1 MSRYIVLI
9 AVIFISTCL
18 VTDAKY
24 RCKAGVYQCDLNPW
38 TTWSN
43 CSSSCG
49 GGTRTRVMPMCCSP
63 NYTSTADCAS
73 DCSIPLNSIVHRETC
88 GQTCVHGTYRLNSCQ
103 CPNGYHGKCCDKIGT
118 TSKHQTSQANGI
130 AITDDSEDNGCFQYK
145 SVTAMTALMTIAV
158 VGVAALDTVLGY
170 QFYKLRKQLM
180 GGSHMDLTTSGVAP
194 VSTMIKK

>member
-9 AVIFISTCL
+9 AVIVISICL
-18 VTDAKY
+18 IADAKY
-24 RCKAGVYQCDLNPW
+24 ECRTGVYQCDLDPW

-49 GGTRTRVMPMCCSP
+49 GGTRTRIMPMCCSK
-63 NYTSTADCAS
+63 NYTTLAECAS
-73 DCSIPLNSIVHRETC
+73 DCNIQMNSIIKRETC
-88 GQTCVHGTYRLNSCQ
+88 GQTCEHGTYKQNSCQ
-103 CPNGYHGKCCDKIGT
+103 CSSGYHGKCCDKSI
-118 TSKHQTSQANGI
+118 SN
-130 AITDDSEDNGCFQYK
+130 TDDSEDNGCFQNK
-145 SVTAMTALMTIAV
+145 SVTAMMALMIIAV

-180 GGSHMDLTTSGVAP
+180 GGSHMALTTSGVAP